1 MFNQSIWKCDKDND
15 SFSLNGTKNFDEY
28 ILEYAVDNETITEP
42 ISIFISNQK
51 HALLVSS
58 NRFGRTDI
66 FIFDDNTIEI
76 NKKTYKRILNQY

>member
-15 SFSLNGTKNFDEY
+15 SFSLTGTNIFDEY
-28 ILEYAVDNETITEP
+28 ILEYSIDNETIKEP
-42 ISIFISNQK
+42 INIFITNEK
-51 HALLVSS
+51 HALLVNS

-76 NKKTYKRILNQY
+76 NKKTYKKTINRP